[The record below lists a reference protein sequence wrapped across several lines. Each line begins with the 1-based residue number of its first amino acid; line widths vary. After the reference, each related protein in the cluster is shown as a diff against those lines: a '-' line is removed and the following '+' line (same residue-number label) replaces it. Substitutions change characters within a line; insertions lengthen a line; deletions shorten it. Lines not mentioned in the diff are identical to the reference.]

1 MGKLTESRRRISTAI
16 ISAPSTLARSDWF
29 WAGDY
34 RCEQNSPHYEPHT
47 NSSCYEEATF
57 AEANSD
63 KQDYTTSPRLAR
75 LVLTFHP
82 RVLRPRN
89 SATDYRAYKFRFF
102 RQAQFGKRTNFEGLC
117 FHLRRLLLPTN
128 DPNQIWLFKKD
139 FEILFNSD
147 SDEFWEISQLVR
159 TYSET
164 ERLFSFLFAFDFFST

>member
-16 ISAPSTLARSDWF
+16 ISAPSTLAKSDWF

-82 RVLRPRN
+82 RVLRPRTRLPIIERISFAFSGRHN
-89 SATDYRAYKFRFF
+89 SANGPILRACASTWGGCHS
-102 RQAQFGKRTNFEGLC
+102 QQTI
-117 FHLRRLLLPTN
+117 PTKS
-128 DPNQIWLFKKD
+128 DCLKKILKSYSTQIVM
-139 FEILFNSD
+139 
-147 SDEFWEISQLVR
+147 EFWEISQLVR